1 MQTKHQ
7 TAITIGFLLFA
18 LTSFSQEQKK
28 DAAERKPAPP
38 PEKGTVS
45 PNRLGGFE
53 TDFTP
58 GRTPTTEE
66 IGKIEKEAVANPDD
80 FKLVRK
86 LGIGYFYRV
95 FGAGEAEAAPKAQKT
110 RAHALELKK
119 DDGLTIAFQAALA
132 AVAGGRLPDLKGRKD
147 ELFKKA
153 RELEPDNL
161 GILSLAAAVYSGN
174 AGKTIELTERI
185 RKLLGPEFENWSRHG
200 QERILLAQGRAYA
213 KVGRREEAR
222 ACFEEGLTVSPS
234 AFQAELEKLKK

>member
-110 RAHALELKK
+110 LAHALELKK

-153 RELEPDNL
+153 RELEPDNV
-161 GILSLAAAVYSGN
+161 GTLSRAAAVYLGD
-174 AGKTIELTERI
+174 ADKALEITERI
-185 RKLLGPEFENWSRHG
+185 RRLLGPEFKNWSRHG
-200 QERILLAQGRAYA
+200 QQQVLITQGRAYTRA
-213 KVGRREEAR
+213 GRLQEAR
-222 ACFEEGLTVSPS
+222 DCFEEGLGVNATV
-234 AFQAELEKLKK
+234 FKAELDKLKK